1 MEPISRGVVEIRT
14 HFPCRRD
21 FAHHNRLLFVA
32 ELRTHIPENTK
43 TMNTRIRVVQFGLG
57 PIGCATASLVLS
69 RKKFELVGAV
79 DIDPAKIGRDVGDV
93 LGMEEAVGIKV
104 VGSLQEVLATTG
116 ADAAIHT
123 TSSYF
128 PLFGDQIK
136 ELLTAGLDIVST
148 AEELSFPWLANPAEA
163 AEFDLFAKSAGK
175 TVVGTGINPGFLMDS
190 LPLFLTSLS
199 QTVEKISVTRVINAS
214 LRRGPFQAKI
224 GSGLTPDEFM
234 ERMDAGRLGH
244 VGLPESVGMI
254 FDTLGRK
261 LTRYE
266 SSVEPVIADRQVD
279 TDHFSV
285 APGFVRGL
293 LQTATG
299 YDDHGAFVELTF
311 EAALDAE
318 GEGDVIRIEGK
329 PALEVSLKGT
339 NGDLATVAI
348 AVNALGRVGN
358 SAPGVMTMRDLPIVT
373 WVP

>member
-1 MEPISRGVVEIRT
+1 
-14 HFPCRRD
+14 
-21 FAHHNRLLFVA
+21 
-32 ELRTHIPENTK
+32 
-43 TMNTRIRVVQFGLG
+43 MNTRTRVVQFGLG

-69 RKKFELVGAV
+69 RNQFDLVGAV
-79 DIDPAKIGRDVGDV
+79 DIDPAKIGRDVGEV

-104 VGSLQEVLATTG
+104 VGSLQEALARTD

-128 PLFGDQIK
+128 PLFKDQVK
-136 ELLTAGLDIVST
+136 ELLEAGLDVSST
-148 AEELSFPWLANPAEA
+148 AEELAFPWLANPEEA
-163 AEFDLFAKSAGK
+163 AELDKIARAAGK
-175 TVVGTGINPGFLMDS
+175 TVAGTGVNPGFLMDS

-199 QTVEKISVTRVINAS
+199 QTVDSISVHRVINAS

-234 ERMDAGRLGH
+234 ERMDAGRMGH
-244 VGLPESVGMI
+244 VGLPESVGMV

-261 LTRYE
+261 LIRYE
-266 SSVEPVIADRQVD
+266 SSVEPVIADRQID

-285 APGFVRGL
+285 APGLVRGL

-299 YDDHGAFVELTF
+299 YGADGAFMKLTF
-311 EAALDAE
+311 MAALEAE
-318 GEGDVIRIEGK
+318 GDGDVIRIEGK
-329 PALEVSLKGT
+329 PTLEVSLKGT

-348 AVNALGRVGN
+348 AVNTLGQVVK